1 MRVKLHPFSAWLLA
15 GFGLLTPLPLVAS
28 DGVPTWLPEQREIE
42 VRPPDQVEAEAL
54 PPTFIPGTVY
64 RRDELPP
71 QLLTLDEAI
80 RLALANDSVIR
91 LLAGNTAVTSGRTI
105 YDPAI
110 ANTLIDAQ
118 QARFDPVF
126 ALTSSWGRAESPF
139 AFFDPLNP
147 GLAAIDSTGTGS
159 YNLRAAIDKT
169 NALGGTT
176 SLGFSNNPFYVRN
189 QLTPL
194 NNQGNPATELGYSQ
208 PLLRGAGSAVNL
220 APIVIA
226 RIGTERS
233 FYQLKDAVQEQVRGV
248 AEGYWALV
256 VARVDVWV
264 RRRQVEQAEEALR
277 VGEARFRGNINDIAQ
292 VAQARSALANFR
304 ATLVTAEANLIQR
317 EAALRNLLG
326 LPPSDGAE
334 LVPVTD
340 PRRDRY
346 LSDWNALCD
355 LAAEY
360 RPDLI
365 DLRLALQSDQQSLI
379 QAENFARPRVD
390 AFGLYRWKGLYG
402 QQTDGSVLDTSP
414 GAFQDWSLGVN
425 VQVPLGLRQS
435 RAAQRQ
441 VELSLAR
448 DRANLDQGR
457 HAAVHQLA
465 TTTRLIDQT
474 YEQFQA
480 FTEAR
485 KAARQNLQYQM
496 ALFENGRTIY
506 LNVLQAIT
514 DWGNTI
520 SSEANAL
527 TQYNTQLAALERQTG
542 TILETHGVYFYEEQF
557 ASTGWSGR
565 LGSDRCYP
573 LSLRPDYPGARYPS
587 ADRPADESFELE
599 KPRSVFGED
608 PLPELRYDRDPGEGG
623 EGVDPGMLPREPG
636 DQLPGDVPGLPELPE
651 LPGPPLGSRAGGS
664 STGIPLPPVRG
675 AAEEDNALAAAA
687 KPLPRKLGRGL
698 PVGQNRLQQPER
710 VTPVGGEQRAETG
723 RLETGRAEPG
733 SRVTAG
739 SSAASESTTRHGTSV
754 SPAAGQADQRP
765 AGSIQAPQRPA
776 PRKEPRSSKLPTFWQ
791 RVWGG

>member
-256 VARVDVWV
+256 VARVDV
-264 RRRQVEQAEEALR
+264 
-277 VGEARFRGNINDIAQ
+277 
-292 VAQARSALANFR
+292 
-304 ATLVTAEANLIQR
+304 
-317 EAALRNLLG
+317 
-326 LPPSDGAE
+326 
-334 LVPVTD
+334 
-340 PRRDRY
+340 
-346 LSDWNALCD
+346 
-355 LAAEY
+355 
-360 RPDLI
+360 
-365 DLRLALQSDQQSLI
+365 
-379 QAENFARPRVD
+379 
-390 AFGLYRWKGLYG
+390 
-402 QQTDGSVLDTSP
+402 
-414 GAFQDWSLGVN
+414 
-425 VQVPLGLRQS
+425 
-435 RAAQRQ
+435 
-441 VELSLAR
+441 
-448 DRANLDQGR
+448 
-457 HAAVHQLA
+457 
-465 TTTRLIDQT
+465 
-474 YEQFQA
+474 
-480 FTEAR
+480 
-485 KAARQNLQYQM
+485 
-496 ALFENGRTIY
+496 
-506 LNVLQAIT
+506 
-514 DWGNTI
+514 
-520 SSEANAL
+520 
-527 TQYNTQLAALERQTG
+527 
-542 TILETHGVYFYEEQF
+542 
-557 ASTGWSGR
+557 
-565 LGSDRCYP
+565 
-573 LSLRPDYPGARYPS
+573 
-587 ADRPADESFELE
+587 
-599 KPRSVFGED
+599 
-608 PLPELRYDRDPGEGG
+608 
-623 EGVDPGMLPREPG
+623 
-636 DQLPGDVPGLPELPE
+636 
-651 LPGPPLGSRAGGS
+651 
-664 STGIPLPPVRG
+664 
-675 AAEEDNALAAAA
+675 
-687 KPLPRKLGRGL
+687 
-698 PVGQNRLQQPER
+698 
-710 VTPVGGEQRAETG
+710 
-723 RLETGRAEPG
+723 
-733 SRVTAG
+733 
-739 SSAASESTTRHGTSV
+739 
-754 SPAAGQADQRP
+754 
-765 AGSIQAPQRPA
+765 
-776 PRKEPRSSKLPTFWQ
+776 
-791 RVWGG
+791 